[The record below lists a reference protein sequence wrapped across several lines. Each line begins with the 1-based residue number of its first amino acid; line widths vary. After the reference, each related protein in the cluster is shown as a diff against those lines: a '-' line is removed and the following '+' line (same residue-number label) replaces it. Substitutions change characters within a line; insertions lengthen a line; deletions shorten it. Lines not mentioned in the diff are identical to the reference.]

1 MKILLIEDEKKVAS
15 FIKKGL
21 EEEFFT
27 VDVAFDGKQ
36 GFNLAS
42 VESYDIII
50 SDIMLPYL
58 DGVALTQLLRE
69 KKISTP
75 ILLLT
80 VKDSVKDKVAGLDA
94 GADDYLTKPF
104 AFEELLARVR
114 ALARRNEGNVS
125 SVLQAADLQLD
136 QKTHKVTRD
145 GKEIIVTQKE
155 YAILELLI
163 LNKNSI
169 VSRTKL
175 MENIYDYHFDTGSN
189 VIEVYINKL
198 RSKIETGFPGQL
210 IYTIRG
216 AGYMLKESVE

>member
-36 GFNLAS
+36 GFNLAC
-42 VESYDIII
+42 VENYDIII
-50 SDIMLPYL
+50 SDIMLPFL
-58 DGVALTQLLRE
+58 DGVTLTHLLRE
-69 KKISTP
+69 KKITTP

-114 ALARRNEGNVS
+114 ALARRNEGNLS
-125 SVLQAADLQLD
+125 TILQAADLQLD
-136 QKTHKVTRD
+136 QKTHKVTRS

-155 YAILELLI
+155 YAILELLL
-163 LNKNSI
+163 LNKNGI

-198 RSKIETGFPGQL
+198 RSKIETGFQHQL

-216 AGYMLKESVE
+216 SGYMLKEPAE

>member
-42 VESYDIII
+42 TENYDIIL
-50 SDIMLPYL
+50 SDIMLPFL
-58 DGVALTQLLRE
+58 DGITLTHLLRE
-69 KKISTP
+69 KKITTP

-80 VKDSVKDKVAGLDA
+80 VKDAVKDKVAGLDA

-114 ALARRNEGNVS
+114 ALARRNEGNLS
-125 SVLQAADLQLD
+125 PVLQAANLQLD
-136 QKTHKVTRD
+136 QKTHKVIR
-145 GKEIIVTQKE
+145 GEKEILLTQKE
-155 YAILELLI
+155 YAILELLL

-175 MENIYDYHFDTGSN
+175 IENIYDYHFDTGSN

-198 RSKIETGFPGQL
+198 RTKIETGFQQQL

-216 AGYMLKESVE
+216 SGYMIKEPSV

>member
-42 VESYDIII
+42 VENYDIIV
-50 SDIMLPYL
+50 SDIMLPFL
-58 DGVALTQLLRE
+58 DGVTLTQLLRE
-69 KKISTP
+69 KKITTP

-114 ALARRNEGNVS
+114 ALARRNEGKLS
-125 SVLQAADLQLD
+125 SLLHVADLQLD
-136 QKTHKVTRD
+136 QKSHKVLR
-145 GKEIIVTQKE
+145 GEKEILLTQKE
-155 YAILELLI
+155 YVILELLL
-163 LNKNSI
+163 LNKAGI

-175 MENIYDYHFDTGSN
+175 MESIYDYHFDTGSN
-189 VIEVYINKL
+189 VIEVFINKL
-198 RSKIETGFPGQL
+198 RAKIETGFQQQL

-216 AGYMLKESVE
+216 SGYMIKEPAE

>member
-42 VESYDIII
+42 VENYDIIV
-50 SDIMLPYL
+50 SDIMLPFL
-58 DGVALTQLLRE
+58 DGITLTKLLRE
-69 KKISTP
+69 KKITTP

-80 VKDSVKDKVAGLDA
+80 VKDSVKDKVTGLDA

-114 ALARRNEGNVS
+114 ALARRNEGNLS
-125 SVLQAADLQLD
+125 SLLHVADLQLD
-136 QKTHKVTRD
+136 QKSHKVLR
-145 GKEIIVTQKE
+145 GEKEIFLTQKE
-155 YAILELLI
+155 YVILELLL
-163 LNKNSI
+163 LNKDGI

-175 MENIYDYHFDTGSN
+175 LESIYDYHFDTGSN
-189 VIEVYINKL
+189 VIEVFINKL
-198 RSKIETGFPGQL
+198 RAKIETGFQQQL

-216 AGYMLKESVE
+216 SGYMIKEPAE

>member
-15 FIKKGL
+15 FIKRGL

-27 VDVAFDGKQ
+27 VDVAYDGKE
-36 GFNLAS
+36 GFNFAS
-42 VESYDIII
+42 VETYDVII
-50 SDIMLPYL
+50 SDIMLPFL
-58 DGVALTQLLRE
+58 DGITLTHLLRG
-69 KKISTP
+69 KKITTP

-114 ALARRNEGNVS
+114 ALSRRNEGNLS
-125 SVLQAADLQLD
+125 SILQVADLQLD
-136 QKTHKVTRD
+136 QKTHKVLRAN
-145 GKEIIVTQKE
+145 KEIILTQKE
-155 YAILELLI
+155 YAILELL
-163 LNKNSI
+163 LLHKNGI

-175 MENIYDYHFDTGSN
+175 IENIYDYHFDTGSN

-198 RSKIETGFPGQL
+198 RAKVETGFEQQL
-210 IYTIRG
+210 IFTVRGSGYTI
-216 AGYMLKESVE
+216 KEPSE

>member
-42 VESYDIII
+42 VENYDIIV
-50 SDIMLPYL
+50 SDIMLPFL
-58 DGVALTQLLRE
+58 DGVTLTQLLRE
-69 KKISTP
+69 KKITTP

-80 VKDSVKDKVAGLDA
+80 VKDAVKDKVAGLDA

-114 ALARRNEGNVS
+114 ALARRNEGNLS
-125 SVLQAADLQLD
+125 SFLQAADLQLD
-136 QKTHKVTRD
+136 QKTHKVLRSE
-145 GKEIIVTQKE
+145 KEILLTQKE
-155 YAILELLI
+155 YAILELL
-163 LNKNSI
+163 LLHKNSI

-175 MENIYDYHFDTGSN
+175 MESIYDYHFDTGSN
-189 VIEVYINKL
+189 IIEVFINKL
-198 RSKIETGFPGQL
+198 RAKIETGFQQQL

-216 AGYMLKESVE
+216 SGYMIREPSA

>member
-36 GFNLAS
+36 GFHFAG
-42 VESYDIII
+42 VENYDVII
-50 SDIMLPYL
+50 SDIMLPFI
-58 DGVALTQLLRE
+58 DGITLTHLLRE
-69 KKISTP
+69 KKITTP

-80 VKDSVKDKVAGLDA
+80 VKDAVKDKVAGLDA

-114 ALARRNEGNVS
+114 ALTRRNEGNLS

-136 QKTHKVTRD
+136 QKTHKVLRGD
-145 GKEIIVTQKE
+145 KEILLTQKE
-155 YAILELLI
+155 YAILELL
-163 LNKNSI
+163 LLHKNSI

-175 MENIYDYHFDTGSN
+175 IENIYEYHFDTGSN
-189 VIEVYINKL
+189 IIEVYINKL
-198 RSKIETGFPGQL
+198 RAKIETGFHQQL

-216 AGYMLKESVE
+216 SGYMIKEPSV